1 MEKLTIYKAKDGVR
15 FDVEKD
21 CAEYEK
27 LIDRVEAVICKLRPH
42 EDVDTMV
49 AIQQN
54 INTLRDC
61 FKTFLV
67 DICAPLFPSY
77 GHLFISCAEGKTH
90 KSWPSRILA
99 DNDYP
104 VLRYTMWRFE
114 CIDMETGIEY
124 EQPYFAY
131 NPKEFK
137 GTVI

>member
-1 MEKLTIYKAKDGVR
+1 MERLIIYKAKDGTR
-15 FDVEKD
+15 FNVKKD
-21 CAEYEK
+21 CLEYEK
-27 LIDRVEAVICKLRPH
+27 LIDRVNKVICKLRPH
-42 EDVDTMV
+42 EGAGTMV

-67 DICAPLFPSY
+67 DICAPLLPDY
-77 GHLFISCAEGKTH
+77 AHLFFICAEGKAH

-99 DNDYP
+99 DSHYP
-104 VLRYTMWRFE
+104 VLYHTIWRFE